1 MKKIDV
7 SGWKEFKISELF
19 ITEKSGSSIQVPTG
33 AMISKRDLEDGNT
46 PRVTVSNFN
55 NGITGYYK
63 DIKNK
68 NYRTYKNFISVSFL
82 GTVFYQPEKA
92 SLDMKV
98 HCLMLKNKTLNTYIA
113 QFLVT
118 VIKKAIS
125 NFAYADQLSSTV
137 LPELYIKLPAITK
150 YVPDFDTLTR
160 EVSGGGI
167 NMNKIDTS
175 SWKEFEISE
184 LFDIHPTKNLGLTN
198 HELFSTTG
206 NTPVVVNSSYNN
218 GIGGHVDLP
227 ATEDG
232 GIITFSDTT
241 DANSIF
247 YQKENFI
254 GYSHVQGMYP
264 KFDNNSD
271 EIMQYIMTVF
281 KAKALTKGYNYSNKF
296 RRDDALKIKI
306 LLPAKTINEPDWQFM
321 EDYIKEIQKKVQNKT
336 FKQKGHKKKI
346 DITTAE
352 NKTEEEWKKYR
363 IRDLFKISLSKDDIQ
378 PKLVNEG
385 SFPLVSSGKE
395 NNGICAYIEK
405 QDAKLWDAGLL
416 TVDMFGKAFYQEKP
430 FYCVSHGRVNI
441 LIPKKDMSE
450 MSLRFIGAVI
460 EKTTMEK
467 YDFQEMCTGTKLA
480 EEFILL
486 PTRDNGQPDLEG
498 IEKFMYS
505 IADNSRDTLS
515 RITLSEL
522 QDIYKKVTFAS
533 GGRRWKKF
541 CIGDYFSVEYGKF
554 RPKNELGNGNVNYI
568 TTSGFNNGVTDTY
581 TTAEHQGNCITVAS
595 DGALMGS
602 AFYQK
607 EPFSTSNIVSTLTP
621 FLNTPLNEYNALF
634 ICAVIYQ
641 KRGEFGWLGYKF
653 SVDRVRNLM
662 VLLPADNAGNPD
674 WDYMEKYIKEL
685 TAKTSK
691 NIDFLSKLY

>member
-7 SGWKEFKISELF
+7 SGWKKFKIEDVFMIKKPDARSEKYYEEG
-19 ITEKSGSSIQVPTG
+19 TVNYVSSG
-33 AMISKRDLEDGNT
+33 A
-46 PRVTVSNFN
+46 FN
-55 NGITGYYK
+55 NGVIKCLKPKEGEVLDKGHCIT
-63 DIKNK
+63 
-68 NYRTYKNFISVSFL
+68 VSPLDGSSFWQENDFL
-82 GTVFYQPEKA
+82 GRGGSGA
-92 SLDMKV
+92 SIALLYND
-98 HCLMLKNKTLNTYIA
+98 NLNQLNALFICS
-113 QFLVT
+113 
-118 VIKKAIS
+118 VIKKS
-125 NFAYADQLSSTV
+125 VGKYGYANLLNGNNLKNLEV
-137 LPELYIKLPAITK
+137 ILPAITK
-150 YVPDFDTLTR
+150 YIPDFDTLTR

-206 NTPVVVNSSYNN
+206 NTPVVVNSSCNN
-218 GIGGHVDLP
+218 GIGGYVDLS

-321 EDYIKEIQKKVQNKT
+321 EEYIKEIQKKVQNKT
-336 FKQKGHKKKI
+336 FKQKGHRKKI
-346 DITTAE
+346 DITTAG
-352 NKTEEEWKKYR
+352 NKTEEEWKR
-363 IRDLFKISLSKDDIQ
+363 FKVGDFFDAERGSVKGLQKQEPGKVPVIAAAGFNQGIAGFYDVSAVYKDKIT
-378 PKLVNEG
+378 VSCNGAGCG
-385 SFPLVSSGKE
+385 SAFYHDYDFNITGDAIVLIDKQEFSHAVKE
-395 NNGICAYIEK
+395 FIACMLNGILTRKYSYEEK
-405 QDAKLWDAGLL
+405 CSADK
-416 TVDMFGKAFYQEKP
+416 VK
-430 FYCVSHGRVNI
+430 
-441 LIPKKDMSE
+441 
-450 MSLRFIGAVI
+450 
-460 EKTTMEK
+460 
-467 YDFQEMCTGTKLA
+467 
-480 EEFILL
+480 EEEIFL
-486 PTRDNGQPDLEG
+486 PANENGQPDWEG
-498 IEKFMYS
+498 IEKFMCS

-533 GGRRWKKF
+533 GGGRWKRF
-541 CIGDYFSVEYGKF
+541 RIGDYFSVEYGKF
-554 RPKNELGNGNVNYI
+554 RPKKELGNGNINYI

-595 DGALMGS
+595 DGALMGT

-621 FLNTPLNEYNALF
+621 FSSTPLNEYNALF
-634 ICAVIYQ
+634 LCAIIYQ

-662 VLLPADNAGNPD
+662 VLLPVDNAGNPD
-674 WDYMEKYIKEL
+674 WDYMENYIKEL
-685 TAKTSK
+685 TTKTSK
-691 NIDFLSKLY
+691 NIDLLSKVS

>member
-1 MKKIDV
+1 
-7 SGWKEFKISELF
+7 
-19 ITEKSGSSIQVPTG
+19 
-33 AMISKRDLEDGNT
+33 
-46 PRVTVSNFN
+46 
-55 NGITGYYK
+55 
-63 DIKNK
+63 
-68 NYRTYKNFISVSFL
+68 
-82 GTVFYQPEKA
+82 
-92 SLDMKV
+92 
-98 HCLMLKNKTLNTYIA
+98 
-113 QFLVT
+113 
-118 VIKKAIS
+118 
-125 NFAYADQLSSTV
+125 
-137 LPELYIKLPAITK
+137 
-150 YVPDFDTLTR
+150 
-160 EVSGGGI
+160 
-167 NMNKIDTS
+167 MNKIDTS

-206 NTPVVVNSSYNN
+206 NTPVVVNSSCNN
-218 GIGGHVDLP
+218 GIGGYVDLP

-321 EDYIKEIQKKVQNKT
+321 EGYIKEIQKKVKDRT
-336 FKQKGHKKKI
+336 FKQKGHRKKI

-352 NKTEEEWKKYR
+352 NKMEKEWKKYR
-363 IRDLFKISLSKDDIQ
+363 IGDLFKISLSKDDIQ

-405 QDAKLWDAGLL
+405 QDAKLWNAGLL
-416 TVDMFGKAFYQEKP
+416 TVDMFGKVFYQEKP

-460 EKTTMEK
+460 EKTTIEK
-467 YDFQEMCTGTKLA
+467 YNFQEMCTGTKLA
-480 EEFILL
+480 EEFVFL
-486 PTRDNGQPDLEG
+486 PSGDNGQPDLEG
-498 IEKFMYS
+498 IEKFMCS

-533 GGRRWKKF
+533 GGRIWKRFRIKDIF
-541 CIGDYFSVEYGKF
+541 VQERGKEKAPKQNDEGDCPLIQETNS
-554 RPKNELGNGNVNYI
+554 
-568 TTSGFNNGVTDTY
+568 NNGLDRYVKPTKIFKKN
-581 TTAEHQGNCITVAS
+581 AITISINYAQNVFFQESDFCAS
-595 DGALMGS
+595 V
-602 AFYQK
+602 
-607 EPFSTSNIVSTLTP
+607 NIAIIRNSH
-621 FLNTPLNEYNALF
+621 LNQYNGLF
-634 ICAVIYQ
+634 ICSILQ
-641 KRGEFGWLGYKF
+641 KKHANYDYTNKISKEKINEEEIFLP
-653 SVDRVRNLM
+653 VDSS
-662 VLLPADNAGNPD
+662 GNPD
-674 WDYMEKYIKEL
+674 WDYMENYIKEL
-685 TAKTSK
+685 ITKTQK
-691 NIDFLSKLY
+691 NIDLLSKVF

>member
-19 ITEKSGSSIQVPTG
+19 ITEKNGSSIQVPTG
-33 AMISKRDLEDGNT
+33 AMISKRDLEDGNI

-63 DIKNK
+63 DVENK
-68 NYRTYKNFISVSFL
+68 NYRTYENFISVSFL
-82 GTVFYQPEKA
+82 GTVFYQPEKT

-113 QFLVT
+113 QFLVA
-118 VIKKAIS
+118 VIKKVMS

-137 LPELYIKLPAITK
+137 LPELYIKLPALTK
-150 YVPDFDTLTR
+150 YIPDFDTLTR
-160 EVSGGGI
+160 EISGGGI

-206 NTPVVVNSSYNN
+206 NTPVVVNSSCNN
-218 GIGGHVDLP
+218 GIGGYVDLS

-321 EDYIKEIQKKVQNKT
+321 EEYIKEIQKKVQNKT
-336 FKQKGHKKKI
+336 FKQKGHRKKI
-346 DITTAE
+346 DITTAG
-352 NKTEEEWKKYR
+352 NKTEEEWKR
-363 IRDLFKISLSKDDIQ
+363 FKVGDFFDAERGSVKGLQKQEPGKVPVIAAAGFNQGIAGFYDVSAVYKDKIT
-378 PKLVNEG
+378 VSCNGAGCG
-385 SFPLVSSGKE
+385 SAFYHDYDFNITGDAIVLIDKQEFSHAVKE
-395 NNGICAYIEK
+395 FIACMLNGILTRKYSYEEK
-405 QDAKLWDAGLL
+405 CSADK
-416 TVDMFGKAFYQEKP
+416 VK
-430 FYCVSHGRVNI
+430 
-441 LIPKKDMSE
+441 
-450 MSLRFIGAVI
+450 
-460 EKTTMEK
+460 
-467 YDFQEMCTGTKLA
+467 
-480 EEFILL
+480 EEEIFL
-486 PTRDNGQPDLEG
+486 PANENGQPDWEG
-498 IEKFMYS
+498 IEKFMCS

-533 GGRRWKKF
+533 GGGRWKRF
-541 CIGDYFSVEYGKF
+541 RIGDYFSVEYGKF
-554 RPKNELGNGNVNYI
+554 RPKKELGNGNINYI

-595 DGALMGS
+595 DGALMGT

-621 FLNTPLNEYNALF
+621 FSSTPLNEYNALF
-634 ICAVIYQ
+634 LCAIIYQ

-662 VLLPADNAGNPD
+662 VLLPVDNAGNPD
-674 WDYMEKYIKEL
+674 WDYMENYIKEL
-685 TAKTSK
+685 TTKTSK
-691 NIDFLSKLY
+691 NIDLLSKVS

>member
-33 AMISKRDLEDGNT
+33 AMISKRDFEDGNT

-68 NYRTYKNFISVSFL
+68 NYRTYENFISVSFL
-82 GTVFYQPEKA
+82 GTVFYQPEKT

-118 VIKKAIS
+118 VIKKVIS
-125 NFAYADQLSSTV
+125 NFVYADQLSSTV

-150 YVPDFDTLTR
+150 YIPDFDTLTR

-206 NTPVVVNSSYNN
+206 NTPVVVNSSCNN
-218 GIGGHVDLP
+218 GIGGYVDLP

-321 EDYIKEIQKKVQNKT
+321 EGYIKEIQKKVKDRT
-336 FKQKGHKKKI
+336 FKQKGHRKKI

-352 NKTEEEWKKYR
+352 NKMEKEWKKYR
-363 IRDLFKISLSKDDIQ
+363 IGDLFKISLSKDDIQ

-405 QDAKLWDAGLL
+405 QDAKLWNAGLL
-416 TVDMFGKAFYQEKP
+416 TVDMFGKVFYQEKP

-460 EKTTMEK
+460 EKTTIEK
-467 YDFQEMCTGTKLA
+467 YNFQEMCTGTKLA
-480 EEFILL
+480 EEFVFL
-486 PTRDNGQPDLEG
+486 PSGDNGQPDCDG
-498 IEKFMYS
+498 IEKFMCS
-505 IADNSRDTLS
+505 IADN
-515 RITLSEL
+515 
-522 QDIYKKVTFAS
+522 
-533 GGRRWKKF
+533 
-541 CIGDYFSVEYGKF
+541 
-554 RPKNELGNGNVNYI
+554 
-568 TTSGFNNGVTDTY
+568 
-581 TTAEHQGNCITVAS
+581 
-595 DGALMGS
+595 
-602 AFYQK
+602 
-607 EPFSTSNIVSTLTP
+607 
-621 FLNTPLNEYNALF
+621 
-634 ICAVIYQ
+634 
-641 KRGEFGWLGYKF
+641 
-653 SVDRVRNLM
+653 VR
-662 VLLPADNAGNPD
+662 
-674 WDYMEKYIKEL
+674 
-685 TAKTSK
+685 
-691 NIDFLSKLY
+691 

>member
-7 SGWKEFKISELF
+7 SGWKKFKIEDVFMIKKPDARSEKYYEEG
-19 ITEKSGSSIQVPTG
+19 TVNYVSSG
-33 AMISKRDLEDGNT
+33 A
-46 PRVTVSNFN
+46 FN
-55 NGITGYYK
+55 NGVIKCLKPKEGEVLDKGHCIT
-63 DIKNK
+63 
-68 NYRTYKNFISVSFL
+68 VSPLDGSSFWKENDFL
-82 GTVFYQPEKA
+82 GRGGSGA
-92 SLDMKV
+92 SIALLYND
-98 HCLMLKNKTLNTYIA
+98 NLNQLNALFICS
-113 QFLVT
+113 
-118 VIKKAIS
+118 VIKKS
-125 NFAYADQLSSTV
+125 VGKYGYANLLNGNNLKNLEV
-137 LPELYIKLPAITK
+137 ILPAITK
-150 YVPDFDTLTR
+150 YIPDFDTLTR

-206 NTPVVVNSSYNN
+206 NTPVVVNSSCNN
-218 GIGGHVDLP
+218 GIGGYVDLS

-321 EDYIKEIQKKVQNKT
+321 EEYIKEIQKKVQNKT
-336 FKQKGHKKKI
+336 FKQKGHRKKI
-346 DITTAE
+346 DITTAG
-352 NKTEEEWKKYR
+352 NKTEEEWKR
-363 IRDLFKISLSKDDIQ
+363 FKVGDFFDAERGSVKGLQKQEQGKVPVIAAAGFNQGIAGFYDVSAVYKDKIT
-378 PKLVNEG
+378 VSCNGAGCG
-385 SFPLVSSGKE
+385 SAFYHDYDFNITGDAIVLIDKQEFSHAVKE
-395 NNGICAYIEK
+395 FIACMLNGILTRKYSYEEK
-405 QDAKLWDAGLL
+405 CSADK
-416 TVDMFGKAFYQEKP
+416 VK
-430 FYCVSHGRVNI
+430 
-441 LIPKKDMSE
+441 
-450 MSLRFIGAVI
+450 
-460 EKTTMEK
+460 
-467 YDFQEMCTGTKLA
+467 
-480 EEFILL
+480 EEEIFL
-486 PTRDNGQPDLEG
+486 PANENGQPDWEE
-498 IEKFMYS
+498 IEKFMCR

-533 GGRRWKKF
+533 GGGRWKRF
-541 CIGDYFSVEYGKF
+541 RIGDYFSVEYGKF
-554 RPKNELGNGNVNYI
+554 RPKKELGNGNINYI

-595 DGALMGS
+595 DGALMGT

-621 FLNTPLNEYNALF
+621 FSSTPLNEYNALF
-634 ICAVIYQ
+634 LCAIIYQ

-674 WDYMEKYIKEL
+674 WDYMENYIKEL
-685 TAKTSK
+685 TTKTSK
-691 NIDFLSKLY
+691 NIDLLSKVS

>member
-1 MKKIDV
+1 
-7 SGWKEFKISELF
+7 
-19 ITEKSGSSIQVPTG
+19 
-33 AMISKRDLEDGNT
+33 
-46 PRVTVSNFN
+46 
-55 NGITGYYK
+55 
-63 DIKNK
+63 
-68 NYRTYKNFISVSFL
+68 
-82 GTVFYQPEKA
+82 
-92 SLDMKV
+92 
-98 HCLMLKNKTLNTYIA
+98 
-113 QFLVT
+113 
-118 VIKKAIS
+118 
-125 NFAYADQLSSTV
+125 
-137 LPELYIKLPAITK
+137 
-150 YVPDFDTLTR
+150 
-160 EVSGGGI
+160 
-167 NMNKIDTS
+167 MNKIDTS

-206 NTPVVVNSSYNN
+206 NTPVVVNSSCNN
-218 GIGGHVDLP
+218 GIGGYVDLP

-336 FKQKGHKKKI
+336 FKQKGHRKKI
-346 DITTAE
+346 DITTAG
-352 NKTEEEWKKYR
+352 NKTEEEWKR
-363 IRDLFKISLSKDDIQ
+363 FKVGDFFDAERGSVKGLQKQEPGNVPVIAAAGFNQGIAGFYDVSAIYKDKIT
-378 PKLVNEG
+378 VSCNGAGCG
-385 SFPLVSSGKE
+385 SAFYHDYDFNITGDAIVLIDKQGFSHAVKE
-395 NNGICAYIEK
+395 FIACMLNGILTKKYSYEEK
-405 QDAKLWDAGLL
+405 CSADK
-416 TVDMFGKAFYQEKP
+416 VK
-430 FYCVSHGRVNI
+430 
-441 LIPKKDMSE
+441 
-450 MSLRFIGAVI
+450 
-460 EKTTMEK
+460 
-467 YDFQEMCTGTKLA
+467 
-480 EEFILL
+480 EEEIFL
-486 PTRDNGQPDLEG
+486 PANENGQPDWEA
-498 IEKFMYS
+498 IEKFMCS

-533 GGRRWKKF
+533 GGRRWKRF
-541 CIGDYFSVEYGKF
+541 RIGDYFSVEYGKF
-554 RPKNELGNGNVNYI
+554 RPKKELGNGNVNYI

-595 DGALMGS
+595 DGALMGT

-621 FLNTPLNEYNALF
+621 FSSTPLNEYNALF
-634 ICAVIYQ
+634 LCAIIYQ

-662 VLLPADNAGNPD
+662 VLLPADNDGNPD
-674 WDYMEKYIKEL
+674 WDYMENYIKEL
-685 TAKTSK
+685 TTKTSK
-691 NIDFLSKLY
+691 NIDLLLKVS